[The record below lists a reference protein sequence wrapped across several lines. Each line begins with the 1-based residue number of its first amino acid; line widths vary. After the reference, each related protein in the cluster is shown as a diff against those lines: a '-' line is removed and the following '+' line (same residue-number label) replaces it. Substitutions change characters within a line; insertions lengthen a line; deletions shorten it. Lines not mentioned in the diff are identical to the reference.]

1 MHCPRYP
8 PFRFLSYCPYH
19 TTAVVTHRLSVP
31 AVTPLTTSVTGS
43 PPLLGLLPLTTPH
56 SRRRSSCCVHCRRRF
71 DWGRRSSPN
80 PAPPCFG
87 QAIDYLHQLRRMSTT
102 PTAHS
107 TAHPVFLDADT
118 HLVSAQSPRSNLRIK
133 GGGHYSWGRCL
144 IWLYLWHEF

>member
-1 MHCPRYP
+1 MFCVFEHLPSDSSIFRRSPKSRLSPRYP

-56 SRRRSSCCVHCRRRF
+56 SRRRSSCCVHCRRPF

-102 PTAHS
+102 PRG
-107 TAHPVFLDADT
+107 PLY
-118 HLVSAQSPRSNLRIK
+118 SAPRFPRRRYPSSKRSESK
-133 GGGHYSWGRCL
+133 K
-144 IWLYLWHEF
+144 